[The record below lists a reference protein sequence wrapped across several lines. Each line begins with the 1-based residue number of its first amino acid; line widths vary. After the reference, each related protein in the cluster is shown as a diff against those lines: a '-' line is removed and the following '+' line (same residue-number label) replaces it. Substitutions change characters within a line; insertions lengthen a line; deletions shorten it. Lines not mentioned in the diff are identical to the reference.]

1 MLRIRTFRV
10 IVAQGLFGMGAQPQA
25 LLRQPALRP
34 PVGAR
39 SNNSNHP
46 WRYGHRPVAAKTQV
60 FVVLWYQYGGLSDA
74 DAGAVAALAGLGGL
88 LGNVLGG
95 VVGDWA
101 HRQR

>member
-1 MLRIRTFRV
+1 
-10 IVAQGLFGMGAQPQA
+10 
-25 LLRQPALRP
+25 
-34 PVGAR
+34 
-39 SNNSNHP
+39 
-46 WRYGHRPVAAKTQV
+46 VAAKTQV